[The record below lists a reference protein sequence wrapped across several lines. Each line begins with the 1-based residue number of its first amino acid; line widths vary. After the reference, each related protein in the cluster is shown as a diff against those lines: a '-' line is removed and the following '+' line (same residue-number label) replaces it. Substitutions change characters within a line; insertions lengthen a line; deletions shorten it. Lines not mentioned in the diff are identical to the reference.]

1 MYSLSKDIS
10 AAHLIDFSRITHC
23 KESAIEIY
31 ERGNIKDGFKDQS
44 KLKKYVPWQPS
55 LGNIHR
61 NLTVAFVV

>member
-31 ERGNIKDGFKDQS
+31 GWENIKDGFKDQY

-55 LGNIHR
+55 MGDIHR
-61 NLTVAFVV
+61 YLTVAFVV

>member
-23 KESAIEIY
+23 EESAIEIY
-31 ERGNIKDGFKDQS
+31 DRENIEDQS
-44 KLKKYVPWQPS
+44 KLKKYVRWQPS

-61 NLTVAFVV
+61 YLTVAFVV

>member
-31 ERGNIKDGFKDQS
+31 DRGNIKDGFKDQS
-44 KLKKYVPWQPS
+44 KL
-55 LGNIHR
+55 
-61 NLTVAFVV
+61 

>member
-31 ERGNIKDGFKDQS
+31 DRENIKDGFKDQS
-44 KLKKYVPWQPS
+44 KL
-55 LGNIHR
+55 
-61 NLTVAFVV
+61 